1 MNNYTLAKK
10 ISETWSVK
18 KSREELKNE
27 LYQLLILLPATD
39 LQEIHNNDQRIY
51 ENCECESL
59 SDCNCS

>member
-10 ISETWSVK
+10 ISETWSIK

-27 LYQLLILLPATD
+27 LYQLLILLPYNK
-39 LQEIHNNDQRIY
+39 LKEIYYEEQRIY

>member
-1 MNNYTLAKK
+1 MTNYTLAKK
-10 ISETWSVK
+10 ISETWSIK

-27 LYQLLILLPATD
+27 LYQLLILLPTTD
-39 LQEIHNNDQRIY
+39 LQEIQKNDQRIY